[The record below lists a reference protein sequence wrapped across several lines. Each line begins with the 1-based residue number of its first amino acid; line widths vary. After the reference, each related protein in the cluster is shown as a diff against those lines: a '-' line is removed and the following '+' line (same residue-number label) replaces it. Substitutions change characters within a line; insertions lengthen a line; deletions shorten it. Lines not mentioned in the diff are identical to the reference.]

1 MVSKAR
7 QDDPLEKDIE
17 KAVKTYA
24 RKKGWIARKW
34 SSPGNNGVPDDLFFR
49 EGDLVII
56 EFKRFGRKPTPKQR
70 DEHRRL
76 RNQGFHVYVIDNKTD
91 GKALFDR
98 LDKQQE
104 DLGI

>member
-1 MVSKAR
+1 MVSRTR
-7 QDDPLEKDIE
+7 QEDPLERDIE
-17 KAVKTYA
+17 KSVKDYA

-49 EGDLVII
+49 NGILIII
-56 EFKRFGRKPTPKQR
+56 EFKRKGRKPTPKQR

-76 RNQGFHVYVIDNKTD
+76 RNQGFEVHVIDTKEV

-98 LDKQQE
+98 YEKQTDE
-104 DLGI
+104 LGL